1 MKLAGQRPSQ
11 RLVLL
16 CSVAYFCSYL
26 TRINYA
32 AVMVEIIAREGI
44 SRIEASAALTGL
56 FVCYSLGQL
65 VSGYLGDRLAPQKLV
80 FTGLLVCSL
89 MNLLLP
95 LFSAPWARTVIWSVN
110 GFAQAMMW
118 PPLVRIISGRF
129 SGDEYKKA
137 IMWVISGGTVSTI
150 FVYLSAPLIISLA
163 GWRVVF
169 YLSASAAFTMAFLWR
184 RGFEKIGV
192 RLESAQAVP
201 GPRAVPGRRPIPGDL
216 WGMVGL
222 ILAAIMLQGMLRDG
236 ISSWMPSYLNDSFMT
251 GSAASILSSVA
262 IPVTAI
268 AANYFV
274 LYINRRFVRNEMLCA
289 GLVFSAGL
297 VSLIV
302 LRLFGAGNFMV
313 SVMALTVSAASM
325 NGVSLV
331 LTSMLPKYFERFG
344 FISFVTGL
352 LNFFV
357 YVGSAVSIFG
367 IAALTERY
375 DWPATVMVWCLI
387 ALIGTA
393 FCLVSA
399 RRWGWFK
406 DANSTL

>member
-1 MKLAGQRPSQ
+1 MRLARQGMSQ

-56 FVCYSLGQL
+56 FVCYSVGQL

-95 LFSAPWARTVIWSVN
+95 LFSAAWARTLIWSVN

-118 PPLVRIISGRF
+118 PPLVKIISDRF
-129 SGDEYKKA
+129 SGDAYKKA
-137 IMWVISGGTVSTI
+137 AVRIVSGGTIATV
-150 FVYLSAPLIISLA
+150 FVYLSAPVIISLA

-169 YLSASAAFTMAFLWR
+169 FMSAAAAFSMAFLWR
-184 RGFEKIGV
+184 LGFEKIDA
-192 RLESAQAVP
+192 RLESAQADS
-201 GPRAVPGRRPIPGDL
+201 GPRAALRRIPIPRSL

-222 ILAAIMLQGMLRDG
+222 IMAAIMLQGMLRDG
-236 ISSWMPSYLNDSFMT
+236 ITSWMPSYLNESFMT

-262 IPVTAI
+262 IPVMAI
-268 AANYFV
+268 LTNYFV
-274 LYINRRFVRNEMLCA
+274 LYINRRFIRNEMLCA

-297 VSLIV
+297 LSLIM
-302 LRLFGAGNFMV
+302 LRLFGAGNFIV
-313 SVMALTVSAASM
+313 SVVALTATAASM

-331 LTSMLPKYFERFG
+331 LISLLPKYFERFG
-344 FISFVTGL
+344 FISFMSGL

-357 YVGSAVSIFG
+357 YVGSALSTFG

-375 DWPATVMVWCLI
+375 DWPTTVLVWCLV
-387 ALIGTA
+387 ALLGTA
-393 FCLVSA
+393 FCLGSA
-399 RRWGWFK
+399 RRWDRFK
-406 DANSTL
+406 QS